1 MMFLVK
7 PSGTDAKDIAIHFLK
22 MKDYPLSKTNIA
34 KNIVQAKTLLCKG
47 YTKDEIIAVL
57 DKAIGNNP
65 NIYSLAYIQY
75 CIDEMAKEIKSKA
88 VKQEIQAEA
97 KTEFAKRQQEVN
109 PDSESCNRN
118 RNKLERFGVKSRL
131 REKFDFDMFKK

>member
-1 MMFLVK
+1 
-7 PSGTDAKDIAIHFLK
+7 
-22 MKDYPLSKTNIA
+22 MKKKIFR
-34 KNIVQAKTLLCKG
+34 KKCK
-47 YTKDEIIAVL
+47 V
-57 DKAIGNNP
+57 
-65 NIYSLAYIQY
+65 
-75 CIDEMAKEIKSKA
+75 